1 MSTPQRVIAATGI
14 SRYIRLERCGRF
26 LRYYLRP
33 SEAAQTETRYG
44 LGHEPLS
51 PLLAE
56 AGNAFE
62 AEVVATLPAAPY
74 NLQEYA
80 APVTSAT
87 VLGTP
92 PGMQRFLY
100 QATLEG
106 TIGGQPCLGVADLIH
121 VARAADGALSITVL
135 DVKSATHDQVEY
147 RVQVAFYL
155 RLLRGMLAAEGV
167 AAVTLAGGILHRSAE
182 GTMPPWDAPAAR
194 FDVAPYDLVLDHLFD
209 PVAGDVAGVLA
220 RDLTEIPYALSN
232 KCDGCTFNQLCL
244 RESAEAQSIALVPT
258 VRPAQI
264 AALHRA
270 GVTTLRALVD
280 LKALPERGQP
290 RRAFATA
297 PGQAATVAVL
307 AANPLIAP
315 EVDRLVQ
322 RARAILHRFA
332 PSVAA
337 PFTLLD
343 AAPSQLPGDG
353 VNPHL
358 VKIFLDAQHDY
369 LRDRVYLAGA
379 LIIGPAG
386 RHASVRMAD
395 GPPDDASEGAL
406 LLALL
411 RDVVAAL
418 PAVAGDAGPVPLHLY
433 LYDASE
439 QRIWLDALT
448 RHLDDLSTIP
458 AFYDLLTSN
467 GGVEQPMFSFL
478 ANELRDRWNLGL
490 TCPNLHSVAALLRF
504 TWADDAHDFRRAFA
518 FRVFDNTDQRADGV
532 WIERRSQFSSSIP
545 LEYVYGAWGRLPA
558 AAHAA
563 PLYRQCTPD
572 LLRSFQARRLAALAH
587 IEGRLN
593 PGDHSRFVKDPLPV
607 AAVTVGQPLPD
618 LARALTEFLGMEHHA
633 ALQGLFALLQLPPER
648 RVVTGRTL
656 PLRCETVAVIN
667 KRTVATFALAYDAF
681 GLAASLRATARI
693 KDGDWLVLNA
703 LDHQQPWEIIRGR
716 IAVVQSFAADTI
728 TVELLDMTSF
738 GSDFKYAHE
747 VKLVPQAGDLY
758 TLDEMADDLN
768 ADKYARAV
776 AHAGGNALYAA
787 LTGVPAAPSP
797 ATAPQAAIF
806 LDAVRRAVPDL
817 RLTEAQAAVVA
828 GQSDAPL
835 LCVQGPPGTG
845 KTATLGWAIL
855 ARVFAANAPSMR
867 VLVCAKTHKA
877 TTLVLGS
884 VAARL
889 AQIRPTRVGGPL
901 HALRVLKLSNDEDEI
916 LPDGVQRLN
925 PRHAARA
932 AELLG
937 ATGGQVVLGGTPGG
951 IYTLMNRV
959 GKRDGELPWGDG
971 PFDLLVIDEASQ
983 MSLPEALL
991 ASAFL
996 RRGGQV
1002 VVVGDHRQMPPILAH
1017 PWPSERRRAAIT
1029 HHPDRSIFA
1038 ALVDLGCPT
1047 VRLDESFRLH
1057 QTQARFLAEHIYQR
1071 DAIAFH
1077 SQRQATL
1084 PPLPASV
1091 SDPFVVAALRPE
1103 YPIVVIE
1110 HNETGSQ
1117 QVNLTEVELIAPIAA
1132 ACHTALR
1139 LDGRD
1144 GLGIVVPHNAQKAAL
1159 RARLPQL
1166 AEAGAI
1172 DTVERFQGGERDV
1185 IIVSATASDPSY
1197 ILAEAEFLLNLNRL
1211 NVAFSRPRKKLIVV
1225 ASAALFRFLCTDL
1238 ALFEHALLW
1247 KYLRYRYAD
1256 TALWGGSRAG
1266 AQVAVRGHP
1275 AGHPITAT
1283 LADVVPAEAAPPSD
1297 LSRPPAPLAERMR
1310 EGF

>member
-1 MSTPQRVIAATGI
+1 MSTPPRVIAATGI

-26 LRYYLRP
+26 LRYYLQP
-33 SEAAQTETRYG
+33 SEAKGTEARYG

-62 AEVVATLPAAPY
+62 AEVVATLPARPHSLKEQPA
-74 NLQEYA
+74 
-80 APVTSAT
+80 SAT
-87 VLGTP
+87 VAVMRATP

-100 QATLEG
+100 QATLTG
-106 TIGGQPCLGVADLIH
+106 TIGGRACLGVADLIH
-121 VARAADGALSITVL
+121 VARATDGHLSITVL
-135 DVKSATHDQVEY
+135 DVKSATRDQVEY
-147 RVQVAFYL
+147 RMQVAFYL
-155 RLLRGMLAAEGV
+155 RLLRGMLAGGDQG
-167 AAVTLAGGILHRSAE
+167 AASFAGGILHRNPD

-194 FDVAPYDLVLDHLFD
+194 FAVAPYDLVLDHLFD
-209 PVAGDVAGVLA
+209 PLAGDIAAVLA
-220 RDLTEIPYALSN
+220 TEMHDIPYALSS

-258 VRPAQI
+258 MRPAQI
-264 AALHRA
+264 AALHNA
-270 GVTTLRALVD
+270 GVTTLRALVA
-280 LKALPERGQP
+280 LKELPERGQP
-290 RRAFATA
+290 RRAFATT
-297 PGQAATVAVL
+297 PGQEATVAALVG
-307 AANPLIAP
+307 NPLVAP

-322 RARAILHRFA
+322 RARAMLHRFD
-332 PSVAA
+332 PTVTA
-337 PFTLLD
+337 PFSLLD

-358 VKIFLDAQHDY
+358 VKVFLDAQTDY

-379 LIIGPAG
+379 LLVGPGGTFACV
-386 RHASVRMAD
+386 HSTAA
-395 GPPDDASEGAL
+395 PPDDVSEGAL

-418 PAVAGDAGPVPLHLY
+418 PTVAGDAGPVPLHLY

-439 QRIWLDALT
+439 QRIWLDVLA
-448 RHLDDLSTIP
+448 RHLDDLSSVP

-478 ANELRDRWNLGL
+478 ANEVRDRWNLGL

-504 TWADDAHDFRRAFA
+504 TWADAMHDFRRAFA
-518 FRVFDNTDQRADGV
+518 FRIFDNTAQREDGV

-545 LEYVYGAWGRLPA
+545 LEYAYGAWGQLPEGT
-558 AAHAA
+558 HAA
-563 PLYRQCTPD
+563 PQYRQCTPEV
-572 LLRSFQARRLAALAH
+572 LRAFQQRRLAALAH
-587 IEGRLN
+587 IEARLN

-607 AAVTVGQPLPD
+607 AAVTAGQPLPD

-633 ALQGLFALLQLPPER
+633 ALQSLFALLQLPPER
-648 RVVTGRTL
+648 RMVTGRTL
-656 PLRCETVAVIN
+656 PLRCQAVAVIN
-667 KRTVATFALAYDAF
+667 KRTVATCALDYAAF
-681 GLAASLRATARI
+681 GLGAGSRTTARV
-693 KDGDWLVLNA
+693 KVGDWMVLNS
-703 LDHQQPWEIIRGR
+703 LDRQQPWEIIRGR
-716 IAVVQSFAADTI
+716 LAVVKDFAADTI
-728 TVELLDMTSF
+728 TLELLDMTSF
-738 GSDFKYAHE
+738 GSDFKYPHE
-747 VKLVPQAGDLY
+747 VKLVPHVGECY

-776 AHAGGNALYAA
+776 GHADGNALYAA
-787 LTGVPAAPSP
+787 LTSAMVTPPADIAPL
-797 ATAPQAAIF
+797 ARTF
-806 LDAVRRAVPDL
+806 LAEVQQAVPGL
-817 RLTEAQAAVVA
+817 RLTTAQADVVA
-828 GQSDAPL
+828 GQGSTPL

-855 ARVFAANAPSMR
+855 ARIFAANVPTMR

-884 VAARL
+884 VAERL
-889 AQIRPTRVGGPL
+889 RQIHAARVGGPL
-901 HALRVLKLSNDEDEI
+901 HSLRVLKLSNDDEEL

-925 PRHAARA
+925 PRHTARA
-932 AELLG
+932 AELLTAAAG
-937 ATGGQVVLGGTPGG
+937 LVVVGGTPGG
-951 IYTLMNRV
+951 IYTLMGRV
-959 GKRDGELPWGDG
+959 GKQAGELPWGDG

-983 MSLPEALL
+983 MSIPEALL

-996 RRGGQV
+996 KRGGHV
-1002 VVVGDHRQMPPILAH
+1002 IVVGDHRQMPPILAH

-1029 HHPDRSIFA
+1029 YHPDRSIFA
-1038 ALVDLGCPT
+1038 ALLESGCPV

-1057 QTQARFLAEHIYQR
+1057 QTQARFLAEHIYHR

-1091 SDPFVVAALRPE
+1091 RDPFIIAALRPDF
-1103 YPIVVIE
+1103 PIVVIE
-1110 HNETGSQ
+1110 HSEIGSQ
-1117 QVNLTEVELIAPIAA
+1117 QVNATEVDLIAPIAA
-1132 ACHTALR
+1132 ACGEALR

-1159 RARLPQL
+1159 RERLPLL

-1185 IIVSATASDPSY
+1185 IIVSATASDPNY

-1238 ALFEHALLW
+1238 ALFEQALLW
-1247 KYLRYRYAD
+1247 KYLRYTYAD

-1266 AQVAVRGHP
+1266 AHVEVRGHP

-1283 LADVVPAEAAPPSD
+1283 LADVAPPD
-1297 LSRPPAPLAERMR
+1297 LVPPIAAQPLAPLAERMR